1 MNDDNHALTQLLV
14 NIKDSVEPSF
24 DTAKL
29 ILSCS
34 ALKEHISRHKVDIE
48 ILTDLNKFSYW
59 DISLPPHTKIDI
71 IVKDIQTLIDKL
83 TPDLK

>member
-1 MNDDNHALTQLLV
+1 MNNDNHTLAQLLV
-14 NIKDSVEPSF
+14 NIKDCVEPSF
-24 DTAKL
+24 DTAEL

-34 ALKEHISRHKVDIE
+34 ALKEYISRHKVDTE

-59 DISLPPHTKIDI
+59 DISLPSHTKIDI
-71 IVKDIQTLIDKL
+71 IVKDIQTLIDRL

>member
-1 MNDDNHALTQLLV
+1 MNDDNHALAQLLV

-34 ALKEHISRHKVDIE
+34 ALKEHISRHKVD
-48 ILTDLNKFSYW
+48 TDTY
-59 DISLPPHTKIDI
+59 
-71 IVKDIQTLIDKL
+71 
-83 TPDLK
+83 

>member
-1 MNDDNHALTQLLV
+1 MNDDNHTLAQLLV
-14 NIKDSVEPSF
+14 NIRNSVEPSF

-48 ILTDLNKFSYW
+48 MLTDLNRISYW

-71 IVKDIQTLIDKL
+71 IVKDIQKLIDKL